1 MIKARA
7 LAAPHPVR
15 AQASAHAALINL
27 YKFLDIAIALGAIL
41 AAFVISNLDLI
52 PSDAAGFLAL
62 RITIKNLLLLVL
74 YALGWSSICRR
85 VDLYPQSR
93 LNRTTIL
100 RIVAVCSF
108 GSVLAMVFP
117 VTSRAG
123 TFHSGTLAL
132 AWVLSIVLMTLV
144 RAVLGSLVVSSAPGR
159 KQVLI
164 VGTGARALEF
174 YREMRRKAEADYQL
188 LGFVDSRGARP
199 SSPEIRERM
208 LGDLSQLETLLVN
221 HVVDEVLITLPVK
234 SCYTQIQ
241 HTIHTCERV
250 GVESKYL
257 ADIFKP
263 SLSRASHEH
272 LEGFPMTSMKLV
284 QDDGRLLVKRAID
297 ITGATVGLLALSPLM
312 LLIAAAIRL
321 TSQGPVIF
329 GQERYG
335 RNKRRFRMYKFRTM
349 VSNAEALQE
358 DLEHRNELAGP
369 AFKIKDD
376 PRVTRIG
383 RFLRRTSLDELPQLF
398 NVLRGEMSLV
408 GPRPLPQR
416 DVSRFEEGWLM
427 RRFCVV
433 PGLTGLWQI
442 NGRSNTSF
450 DKWVEHDLNYIDKW
464 SLTLDLKIMAQ
475 TIPAVVK
482 GVGAV

>member
-1 MIKARA
+1 
-7 LAAPHPVR
+7 
-15 AQASAHAALINL
+15 
-27 YKFLDIAIALGAIL
+27 
-41 AAFVISNLDLI
+41 
-52 PSDAAGFLAL
+52 
-62 RITIKNLLLLVL
+62 
-74 YALGWSSICRR
+74 
-85 VDLYPQSR
+85 
-93 LNRTTIL
+93 
-100 RIVAVCSF
+100 VCSF
-108 GSVLAMVFP
+108 GSVLALVFP
-117 VTSRAG
+117 LTSRAG
-123 TFHSGTLAL
+123 TFHPGTLAL
-132 AWVLSIVLMTLV
+132 AWALSTVLMILIRV
-144 RAVLGSLVVSSAPGR
+144 MLGSLVGSSAPGR

-164 VGTGARALEF
+164 VGTGARALEL
-174 YREMRRKAEADYQL
+174 YREMSKKAEADYQL

-199 SSPEIRERM
+199 SSPEIQERI
-208 LGDLSQLETLLVN
+208 LGELSQLETLLVN
-221 HVVDEVLITLPVK
+221 HIVDEVLITLPVK

-257 ADIFKP
+257 NEIFKP
-263 SLSRASHEH
+263 SLSRARHEQ

-284 QDDGRLLVKRAID
+284 QDDGRLLIKRAID
-297 ITGATVGLLALSPLM
+297 IAGATIGLLALSPLM

-349 VSNAEALQE
+349 VCNAEALQE
-358 DLEHRNELAGP
+358 DLECRNEVAGP

-376 PRVTRIG
+376 PRVTRVG

-450 DKWVEHDLNYIDKW
+450 DKWVEHDLSYIDRW
-464 SLTLDLKIMAQ
+464 SLMLDLKIMAQ